1 MATKTFEQLYSID
14 KNNKIVVWNIKV
26 VNCDA
31 HSQIITSHGQLGGKA
46 IEHSVTVNKGKNIG
60 KKNETTHF
68 EQAVS
73 EAQSKWQKKVDKG
86 CTTSMPD
93 TSVKLDHSSHSPSVL
108 FPMLAQD
115 FKKHKHKLSFPCF
128 IQPKLD
134 GYRMIWNPS
143 TKSATTRTGK
153 PYANTN
159 TLLFDELKL
168 LESKLPF
175 DGELYVHDPNFKF
188 EQFGVL
194 RKNKNFSKEDLEAL
208 NRIEYHVYDVIDINS
223 SFDKRCNYLQT
234 LKLQNSVKIKIVPT
248 FVCNNTSDIQT
259 FHQQFVGQ
267 GYEGSIL
274 RNAGGMYKCKYR
286 SYDLL
291 KNKDFD
297 DDEFV
302 ITGFTFEKD
311 TSGQNEPLVVWI
323 CKTADGNFF
332 NVRPKGTETERKSL
346 FKNADIYIGQ
356 KLWVKFFGY
365 TEGNIPRFP
374 TTARESVS
382 DYIRNVVV

>member
-1 MATKTFEQLYSID
+1 MATKFFEQLYSID

-26 VNCDA
+26 VNCDT

-93 TSVKLDHSSHSPSVL
+93 TSVKIDHSSNSPTVL

-115 FKKHKHKLSFPCF
+115 FKKHHQKLSFPCF

-143 TKSATTRTGK
+143 TGSATTRTGK
-153 PYANTN
+153 PYANTS
-159 TLLFDELKL
+159 TLLFDELK
-168 LESKLPF
+168 KLQCDFPL

-194 RKNKNFSKEDLEAL
+194 RKNKNFSKEDLDAL
-208 NRIEYHVYDVIDINS
+208 NRIEYHVYDVIHTNN
-223 SFDKRCNYLQT
+223 SFDKRHRYLQT
-234 LKLQNSVKIKIVPT
+234 LALQNAVKIKIVPT
-248 FVCNNTSDIQT
+248 FVCNNTADIKT

-274 RNAGGMYKCKYR
+274 RNSGGMYKCKYR

-323 CKTADGNFF
+323 CKTSDGNSF

-346 FKNADIYIGQ
+346 FKNADKYIGQ

-365 TEGNIPRFP
+365 TEGNVPRFP

>member
-1 MATKTFEQLYSID
+1 MATKSFEQLYSID
-14 KNNKIVVWNIKV
+14 KNNKIVIWNIKV
-26 VNCDA
+26 INSGT
-31 HSQIITSHGQLGGKA
+31 HSQIITSHGQLGGKV

-68 EQAVS
+68 EQAVA

-86 CTTSMPD
+86 CTTTMPTTMPSD
-93 TSVKLDHSSHSPSVL
+93 GSVSSSNVL

-115 FKKHKHKLSFPCF
+115 FKKHMHKLSFPCF

-143 TKSATTRTGK
+143 NGSATTRSGK
-153 PYANTN
+153 PYSNTN
-159 TLLFDELKL
+159 TQLFEELKKIQSDFPL
-168 LESKLPF
+168 
-175 DGELYVHDPNFKF
+175 DGELYLHDPNFKF

-194 RKNKNFSKEDLEAL
+194 RKTKNLSNADLQTL
-208 NRIEYHVYDVIDINS
+208 NRIQYHVYDVIDEKS
-223 SFDKRCNYLQT
+223 SFHHRLNYLRS
-234 LKLQNSVKIKIVPT
+234 LNLQNSVKIKFVPT
-248 FVCNNTSDIQT
+248 FVCNNLNDINT
-259 FHQQFVGQ
+259 FHQQFCAD

-274 RNAGGMYKCKYR
+274 RNASGMYKCKYR

-291 KNKDFD
+291 KKKDFD

-323 CKTADGNFF
+323 CKTSDGKSF
-332 NVRPKGTETERKSL
+332 NVRPKGTEFERKTL
-346 FKNADIYIGQ
+346 FKNADKYIGQ

-365 TEGNIPRFP
+365 TEGNVPRFP
-374 TTARESVS
+374 TTSRDSVS
-382 DYIRNVVV
+382 DYIRNIVV